1 MNESMFE
8 SITPPDNFRGGL
20 RSLEACLRNT
30 EDSENIIEGL
40 LRDATEYY
48 GADRTYVLEA
58 DWNLGIFINTYE
70 HCRNGAESQM
80 KDLQSI
86 PFELLPCCV
95 DALRNNVPI
104 VHPDVKKLQQS
115 SPKQF
120 QTLDGFGIHSIIAV
134 PFKKRINSGFLC
146 VDNPTKYIDSPDY
159 LLMLAYATVS
169 ELNEISLQDIVAT
182 YKRNAPRYSSSD
194 VYINCFGQLEVVTPN
209 GILREEDFTAD
220 LSYTIFL
227 YLVINHNKH
236 VTVQDLVDSVWEGM
250 TLDASYK
257 QAKNAVYRLRKT
269 LSKIDM
275 EELVIASHG
284 SFALNPAYTI
294 HTDIERF
301 ADIYERISQEDDEE
315 ILAGLYRDAI
325 PLYKG
330 KLAPRTDYYHWLI
343 PKCVWFQS
351 LHLEIVYKYVD
362 YLLKNQKYVEAQ
374 GIIADALMYHP
385 NNSRLYRDMILSLI
399 GQKNFNLARVQYYDA
414 ESYLEPE
421 DVEILKSVG
430 EDMLS
435 GE

>member
-1 MNESMFE
+1 MSSESQMISPE
-8 SITPPDNFRGGL
+8 NFQPAL
-20 RSLEACLRNT
+20 KSLEACLRNT
-30 EDSENIIEGL
+30 EDSVNIIEGL

-70 HCRNGAESQM
+70 HCQNGAESQM

-86 PFELLPCCV
+86 PFELMPCCV
-95 DALRNNVPI
+95 EALRNNVPI
-104 VHPDVKKLQQS
+104 VHTDVRKLQQS

-146 VDNPTKYIDSPDY
+146 VDNPTRYIDSPDY

-275 EELVIASHG
+275 EELIIASHG

-301 ADIYERISQEDDEE
+301 ADIYDRILQERDEE

-362 YLLKNQKYVEAQ
+362 YLLKNQKYVEVQ

-399 GQKNFNLARVQYYDA
+399 GQKNLNLARVQYYDA

-430 EDMLS
+430 KEMLS

>member
-1 MNESMFE
+1 
-8 SITPPDNFRGGL
+8 
-20 RSLEACLRNT
+20 
-30 EDSENIIEGL
+30 
-40 LRDATEYY
+40 
-48 GADRTYVLEA
+48 
-58 DWNLGIFINTYE
+58 
-70 HCRNGAESQM
+70 M

-86 PFELLPCCV
+86 PFELMPCCV

-104 VHPDVKKLQQS
+104 VHPDVRKLQQS

-182 YKRNAPRYSSSD
+182 YKRNAPRYSSLD

-220 LSYTIFL
+220 LSYTVFL

-250 TLDASYK
+250 TLEASYK

-301 ADIYERISQEDDEE
+301 ADIYKRILQERDEE

-351 LHLEIVYKYVD
+351 LHLEIVYIYVD

-399 GQKNFNLARVQYYDA
+399 GQKNFNLARIQYYDV

-430 EDMLS
+430 EEMLS